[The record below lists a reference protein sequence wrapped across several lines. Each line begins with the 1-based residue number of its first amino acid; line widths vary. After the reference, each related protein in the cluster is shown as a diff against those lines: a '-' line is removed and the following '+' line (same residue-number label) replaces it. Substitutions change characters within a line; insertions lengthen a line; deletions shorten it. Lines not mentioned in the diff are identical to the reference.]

1 MTTESTAELLRD
13 EELVI
18 QVRQYIALRR
28 ELMER
33 GTMIAKQL
41 ESKRKTVVCAH
52 GDAFW
57 EVGKAYSSGELP
69 LSVRPAEV
77 LGT

>member
-41 ESKRKTVVCAH
+41 ESKRKTVVFAH
-52 GDAFW
+52 GDEFW